1 MQTNF
6 PSLRVIFG
14 ELVER
19 RNGAGAGGRT
29 GVGATVAVEFTTAAL
44 TEIVKVCELEPV
56 ALVPVTV

>member
-1 MQTNF
+1 MQSNF

-29 GVGATVAVEFTTAAL
+29 GAGATVVVELTIAAL

-56 ALVPVTV
+56 AFVPVIV